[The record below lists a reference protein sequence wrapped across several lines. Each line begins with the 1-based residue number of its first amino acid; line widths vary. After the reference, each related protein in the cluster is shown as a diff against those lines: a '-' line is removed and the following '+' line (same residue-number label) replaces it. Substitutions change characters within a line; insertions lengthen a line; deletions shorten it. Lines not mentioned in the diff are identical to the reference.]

1 MGCTVLYWYYSVPY
15 CTGTEL
21 YRTVLVLF
29 CTVLYWYYSVPYC
42 TGMKLYP
49 TVLVLFCTVLYWY
62 RIVPYCTGTELYRTV
77 LILNCSVR
85 CGPLII
91 ALNKLPVLLLLFHC
105 SVLLCK
111 NVT

>member
-1 MGCTVLYWYYSVPY
+1 MGVTVLVRTVPYCIGTVLYWYYSVPY
-15 CTGTEL
+15 CTGTIL
-21 YRTVLVLF
+21 YRTVLVLFGTLTVLVLF
-29 CTVLYWYYSVPYC
+29 CTVLY
-42 TGMKLYP
+42 LYR
-49 TVLVLFCTVLYWY
+49 T
-62 RIVPYCTGTELYRTV
+62 VPYCTGTELYRTV